1 MKVTRECRSGGKR
14 LDDVIGGLVD
24 GDAVAGRYR
33 EQLLADVH
41 LLVDG
46 AVTRTV
52 TEQAVIGADR
62 SVRLHLLFCDTEAPA
77 EGVEVIPGEEAL
89 PPLADQP
96 KLPVLGLETETAFC
110 DPLLLEL
117 RVRMGEEGDERSV
130 GLLVICHLRIAEENR
145 REERRTV
152 KLERK
157 DFSLRSN
164 LYEFLAASTS
174 CFCLLSCS
182 SSTP

>member
-62 SVRLHLLFCDTEAPA
+62 SIRLHLLFCDTEAPA

-96 KLPVLGLETETAFC
+96 KLPVLGLETETAFWSW
-110 DPLLLEL
+110 
-117 RVRMGEEGDERSV
+117 RRRSGV
-130 GLLVICHLRIAEENR
+130 
-145 REERRTV
+145 
-152 KLERK
+152 
-157 DFSLRSN
+157 
-164 LYEFLAASTS
+164 
-174 CFCLLSCS
+174 
-182 SSTP
+182 

>member
-1 MKVTRECRSGGKR
+1 
-14 LDDVIGGLVD
+14 
-24 GDAVAGRYR
+24 
-33 EQLLADVH
+33 
-41 LLVDG
+41 
-46 AVTRTV
+46 
-52 TEQAVIGADR
+52 
-62 SVRLHLLFCDTEAPA
+62 
-77 EGVEVIPGEEAL
+77 
-89 PPLADQP
+89 
-96 KLPVLGLETETAFC
+96 
-110 DPLLLEL
+110 
-117 RVRMGEEGDERSV
+117 MGEEGDERSV